1 MAVGSIFDRHHG
13 MARFTIAFSIG
24 VVLMVLAVG
33 LGIGATMHN
42 SQQEFSENPLYTTDV
57 TIADGITGSTA
68 GVWESADHKRAFVAF
83 KFDDSSVSKMPTDAS
98 RYGVTVAAVD
108 SNDQIQPM
116 KVATSASLYVF
127 GSTGYLGIYFV
138 AGDEFQPQLYQA
150 YIQATTTDNQD
161 VGWSITINPA
171 ATQMPHSD
179 ILDSQTLD
187 PSKLYRQAVA
197 VTREQE
203 LRKNLSDDLD
213 NMYSAQQ
220 SAVQYITRLDSDG
233 VTTEGML
240 PTMATSD
247 TFPQGDDG
255 TRHAN
260 IGESVPGGITF
271 DWFDAS
277 IMDDG
282 SYAKAAM
289 SAAGVNSY
297 DELVSKLAASSA
309 AATGSSDLTKVYQVP
324 TDLTAWH
331 MKDGKT
337 VADAKVDVS
346 DSTYTDITQ
355 SIDSLSDTIASYIK
369 AKTKYQTTDAL
380 AILAFENDVSRV
392 TGSITSADCDI
403 LTGSD

>member
-1 MAVGSIFDRHHG
+1 MAGSIFDRHHG
-13 MARFTIAFSIG
+13 MARFTISFAIG
-24 VVLMVLAVG
+24 AALMVLAVG

-42 SQQEFSENPLYTTDV
+42 SQQEFSENPLYTTNV
-57 TIADGITGSTA
+57 SIANGISGSTA
-68 GVWESADHKRAFVAF
+68 GIWESSDHKRAFVAF
-83 KFDDSSVSKMPTDAS
+83 KFDDDSVSKMPTDAA
-98 RYGVTVAAVD
+98 RYAVTVGAVD
-108 SNDQIQPM
+108 SNDQVQPM

-127 GSTGYLGIYFV
+127 GSTGYLGIYLV
-138 AGDEFQPQLYQA
+138 AGEEFQPQLYQA
-150 YIQATTTDNQD
+150 YIQATTTDNQN
-161 VGWSITINPA
+161 VGWLITLNPA

-179 ILDSQTLD
+179 VLDAQTLD
-187 PSKLYRQAVA
+187 PSTLYRQAVA
-197 VTREQE
+197 VTREQD
-203 LRKNLSDDLD
+203 LRKNLTDDL
-213 NMYSAQQ
+213 NQMYADQQ

-247 TFPQGDDG
+247 SFPQNEDG
-255 TRHAN
+255 SRQAKL
-260 IGESVPGGITF
+260 GESVPGGVTF

-289 SAAGVNSY
+289 DAAGVGSY
-297 DELVSKLAASSA
+297 DELVSELAASSA
-309 AATGSSDLTKVYQVP
+309 TASDTGKNAYRVP
-324 TDLTAWH
+324 TDLTLWH

-337 VADAKVDVS
+337 VADAKPDVS

-355 SIDSLSDTIASYIK
+355 SIGSLSNVVGDYIT

-392 TGSITSADCDI
+392 TGSITSADCNI